1 MSAFSTTKSFPNSV
15 ETGLIVDGL
24 KRHFQSQGYEVTAEP
39 MSAGGWYVSLSKGG
53 TFKSVLGL
61 KTSLNVEL
69 ISYNDALTATAKVGI
84 FGQQLLPSIITYFVA
99 WPVIITQIWGLVQ
112 QSKLDDEVM
121 DCIERTISEHKSVKP
136 SVSVEEGAVFC
147 TQCGYK
153 INSEFDF
160 CPKCGTKKAI

>member
-1 MSAFSTTKSFPNSV
+1 MSAFSTTKSFPNAV
-15 ETGLIVDGL
+15 ETSILVDGL
-24 KRHFQSQGYEVTAEP
+24 KSHFQAQGYEVTSEP
-39 MSAGGWYVSLSKGG
+39 MVAGGWYVSLSKGG

-69 ISYNDALTATAKVGI
+69 VNYNDSITATAKVGI

-121 DCIERTISEHKSVKP
+121 ACIENTISENKSAKP
-136 SVSVEEGAVFC
+136 AASFEEGAVFC

-153 INSEFDF
+153 ISSDFDF
-160 CPKCGTKKAI
+160 CPKCGTKKAV